1 MRRMIVVLI
10 AVALAVGVF
19 VFWPRTDVDDPPVTA
34 AAGTTTTTT
43 TEPLDTTTS
52 TPSASTTLDDGSH
65 VVKTEEE
72 AEEILRELWFGWF
85 EGIYNQDEDRIREV
99 VATQHQLNL
108 AREQFGTMAFE
119 APPQP
124 SDIAY
129 ADTQILLATEQCTAI
144 STNAIFTGFRTGS
157 TSDVHILRW
166 DNGRWKFFSLWAF
179 EEDLWEPD
187 CEASL

>member
-19 VFWPRTDVDDPPVTA
+19 VFWPRSDDDPSATVA
-34 AAGTTTTTT
+34 EATTTTT
-43 TEPLDTTTS
+43 TEPPAATTS
-52 TPSASTTLDDGSH
+52 PSSPSTSLGDGSH
-65 VVKTEEE
+65 VVETEAE
-72 AEEILRELWFGWF
+72 AEEILRDLWFGWF
-85 EGIYNQDEDRIREV
+85 EGIYNQDEERIREV

-108 AREQFGTMAFE
+108 AREQFGTMEFATQ
-119 APPQP
+119 PQP
-124 SDIAY
+124 SDIQY
-129 ADTQILLATEQCTAI
+129 SDTQILLANEQCTAI
-144 STNAIFTGFRTGS
+144 STNATFTGFRTGT

-166 DNGRWKFFSLWAF
+166 DDNRWKFFSLWTF